1 MRDNV
6 ITVTLG
12 EKLYAKTDHVFQY
25 DYGLRLVI
33 DGIQLPETYEVHF
46 SENKTGLAKKVTG
59 DATGVDVPDE
69 YLTVGSDIYAWIYI
83 RDGDVNGYTVY
94 NVQIPVVPRAVP
106 DDEAITPIEH
116 NVIQHALEEM
126 EDAVEQTQANVTHY
140 PVIGDNGNWMVWDA
154 VAEHYQDTNVKAR
167 GEDGKGANI
176 AIGEVTTLG
185 PGEPATANTRVVG
198 DVTVLDLGLPIGISV
213 PVIFD
218 ERRNANQI
226 TVEDGADNTAIA
238 GIELKIIPQRTG
250 TGDPSPRNIRN
261 FIGYEDATLY
271 VNDNEYT
278 FDWSSDEDIVYS
290 GTINPLTGV
299 MTIDKRLITYR
310 CTEMNNDTM
319 SPGWKN
325 SGISE
330 YVGEGVSMIYDNADV
345 NVGTSFGVDTTNG
358 NDILYMPY
366 ERYNM
371 RQADWINT
379 EINVRILIPLPE
391 PVEINL
397 TQIQPG
403 TVLGHNVF
411 EFDAGSISYLKY
423 PCDVKL
429 YIDQKV
435 AGLQAMILEG

>member
-12 EKLYAKTDHVFQY
+12 EKTYAKTDHVFQY
-25 DYGLRLVI
+25 DYGLKLVVE
-33 DGIQLPETYEVHF
+33 GIELPESYEVHF
-46 SENKTGLAKKVTG
+46 SESKTGLAKKVIG
-59 DATGVDVPDE
+59 DQTGVDVPDE
-69 YLTVGSDIYAWIYI
+69 YLELGSDIYVWIYL
-83 RDGDVNGYTVY
+83 RNGDENGYTVY
-94 NVQIPVVPRAVP
+94 NIQIPVIPRAIP
-106 DDEAITPIEH
+106 DDESITPVEH
-116 NVIQHALEEM
+116 NVIQHAIEQM
-126 EDAVEQTQANVTHY
+126 EDAVEQTQTNVEHY
-140 PVIGDNGNWMVWDA
+140 PVISDDGYWMVWDA
-154 VAEHYQDTNVKAR
+154 VAGHYHETDVKAR
-167 GEDGKGANI
+167 GEDGRGANI
-176 AIGEVTTLG
+176 AIGEVTTLA

-218 ERRNANQI
+218 ERRNANPI

-271 VNDNEYT
+271 VNNNEYT

-310 CTEMNNDTM
+310 CTDMDNHVM
-319 SPGWKN
+319 MPGWRN

-330 YVGEGVSMIYDNADV
+330 YVGDGVSMIYDNADV
-345 NVGTSFGVDTTNG
+345 NVGTCFGVDTTNG
-358 NDILYMPY
+358 NDLLYLPY
-366 ERYNM
+366 EVYNM
-371 RQADWINT
+371 RQTDWINT
-379 EINVRILIPLPE
+379 EINVRILVPLSE

-423 PCDVKL
+423 PCDTKI
-429 YIDQKV
+429 YIDHKI
-435 AGLQAMILEG
+435 AETQALVLEH